1 MPGQLDKILTARSTQ
16 LLPTNSTPSHAL
28 HELTI
33 HFLLVSIFSDKTDI
47 HHIQL
52 YYSKIYIYENSPAST
67 EPAVVPSLAYFCPVT
82 GLLLADV
89 VVGVCP
95 MPAVASAE
103 SAAVSGMAPSRLSS
117 SWLIRSRMP
126 CSWCRKYRDS
136 SLVNCFGW
144 LFTVFTITSVSYN
157 TNATNDLHQCMKL
170 PKVWIIINLVRLL
183 RLCLQCFDGAFSAL
197 TLLVGRQEGH
207 PACKKQ
213 SGGVLAWL
221 SVWSEVQTCI
231 WPSWCHCHSLFLAPV
246 KSRLVL
252 PFWYRL
258 TQVVLEKRPL
268 NGCSGCSC
276 SSEVVK
282 QV

>member
-16 LLPTNSTPSHAL
+16 LLSTNSTPSHAL

-183 RLCLQCFDGAFSAL
+183 NKCSIVVVVVVVTCFPSI
-197 TLLVGRQEGH
+197 
-207 PACKKQ
+207 C
-213 SGGVLAWL
+213 
-221 SVWSEVQTCI
+221 EVYG
-231 WPSWCHCHSLFLAPV
+231 F
-246 KSRLVL
+246 
-252 PFWYRL
+252 
-258 TQVVLEKRPL
+258 
-268 NGCSGCSC
+268 NCSC
-276 SSEVVK
+276 ERASTEQRTILGYKSHYTLPWVCPE
-282 QV
+282 

>member
-183 RLCLQCFDGAFSAL
+183 VRLLPSVLWHCWLG
-197 TLLVGRQEGH
+197 GRKG
-207 PACKKQ
+207 
-213 SGGVLAWL
+213 
-221 SVWSEVQTCI
+221 I
-231 WPSWCHCHSLFLAPV
+231 RPV
-246 KSRLVL
+246 KNRVVGYWLGYLSGTRCRLAYGPADATGTHFL
-252 PFWYRL
+252 L
-258 TQVVLEKRPL
+258 LQ
-268 NGCSGCSC
+268 
-276 SSEVVK
+276 
-282 QV
+282 

>member
-16 LLPTNSTPSHAL
+16 LLPTNSTPSHAV

-183 RLCLQCFDGAFSAL
+183 NKCTIVVVVVVVTCFPSI
-197 TLLVGRQEGH
+197 
-207 PACKKQ
+207 
-213 SGGVLAWL
+213 
-221 SVWSEVQTCI
+221 SEVYG
-231 WPSWCHCHSLFLAPV
+231 SD
-246 KSRLVL
+246 
-252 PFWYRL
+252 
-258 TQVVLEKRPL
+258 
-268 NGCSGCSC
+268 CSC
-276 SSEVVK
+276 ERASTEQRTILGYKSHYTLPWVCPE
-282 QV
+282 